1 MLEILDILNSNTNGK
16 LNTGEIDLEDN
27 KLWEELTSKVI
38 EFNGEGAKDKIHQN
52 IQDLEV
58 TDPDVALSQHCNWIW
73 SKINSQQWWTR
84 YDPERDCIFWYRPNV
99 LEERWRVSEW

>member
-1 MLEILDILNSNTNGK
+1 LLEILDILNSNTNGK

-73 SKINSQQWWTR
+73 SKINSQQ
-84 YDPERDCIFWYRPNV
+84 
-99 LEERWRVSEW
+99 